1 MLDVKSEI
9 TLIPNKE
16 FTRLA
21 TDAQIARAAQAL
33 ESNNIH
39 TIVVNTGKEAKKLV
53 LELVPEGAEVLANV
67 SKTLEKLGITEEI
80 DKSGRYDAVRPKVMS
95 LDRKTQ
101 ANEIRILRSH
111 PTYIIGSV
119 HAVTEKGQVLTASFG
134 GSQLGAYAYG
144 SAKVIWVIGAQKIV
158 KDLDEGFRR
167 IEEYS
172 YPLEDERL
180 RATLG
185 VPTKVGKVLVT
196 NLEAMPGRVTAIIV
210 KEELGY

>member
-1 MLDVKSEI
+1 MLDVKTDI

-16 FTRLA
+16 FSRLA

-39 TIVVNTGKEAKKLV
+39 TIIVDTGEEAKKLV
-53 LELVPEGAEVLANV
+53 FELVPEGAEVLANV
-67 SKTLEKLGITEEI
+67 SKTLEKLGITEAI
-80 DKSGRYDAVRPKVMS
+80 DKSGRYDAVRPKVMA

-101 ANEIRILRSH
+101 ANEIRMLRSY

-119 HAVTEKGQVLTASFG
+119 HAVTEKGQVLTASYG

-185 VPTKVGKVLVT
+185 APTKIGKVLVT
-196 NLEAMPGRVTAIIV
+196 NLEAAPGRVTAIIV

>member
-1 MLDVKSEI
+1 MLDVKTDI

-16 FTRLA
+16 FSRLA
-21 TDAQIARAAQAL
+21 TNAQIARAAQAL

-39 TIVVNTGKEAKKLV
+39 TIVVDTGEEARKLV
-53 LELVPEGAEVLANV
+53 FELVPEGAEVLANV

-119 HAVTEKGQVLTASFG
+119 HAVTEKGQVLTASYG
-134 GSQLGAYAYG
+134 GSQLGAYAFG

-180 RATLG
+180 RASLG
-185 VPTKVGKVLVT
+185 VPTKIGKVLVT
-196 NLEAMPGRVTAIIV
+196 NLEVVPGRVTAIIV

>member
-1 MLDVKSEI
+1 MIDVKSEI

>member
-1 MLDVKSEI
+1 MLDMKI
-9 TLIPNKE
+9 DTTLVPNTE

-21 TDAQIARAAQAL
+21 SDAQIARAAQAL
-33 ESNNIH
+33 ESHNIH
-39 TIVVNTGKEAKKLV
+39 TIVVNTGEEARKLV
-53 LELVPEGAEVLANV
+53 LELVPKGAEVLANI

-80 DKSGRYDAVRPKVMS
+80 DKSGRYDAIRPKVFS

-119 HAVTEKGQVLTASFG
+119 HAVTEGGQVLTASYLG
-134 GSQLGAYAYG
+134 NQLGAYAYG

-158 KDLDEGFRR
+158 KDLNEGFRR

-172 YPLEDERL
+172 YPLENERL
-180 RATLG
+180 QASLG
-185 VPTKVGKVLVT
+185 VHTKISKVLVT
-196 NLEAMPGRVTAIIV
+196 NLEAMPGRTTAIIV